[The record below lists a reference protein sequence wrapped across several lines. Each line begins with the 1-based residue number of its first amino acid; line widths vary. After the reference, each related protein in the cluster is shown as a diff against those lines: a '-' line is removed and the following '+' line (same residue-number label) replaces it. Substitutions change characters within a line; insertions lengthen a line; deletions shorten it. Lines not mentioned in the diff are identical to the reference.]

1 MMKRRRLIHAVPV
14 AAILPAPAARAQSAR
29 ARTLRFVPQADLAI
43 LDPIV
48 TTAYVTRN
56 HALLVYDTL
65 YGLDGSLRPSPQM
78 VEGHRVED
86 DGRRWTFRLR
96 EGLVFHDGEAVR
108 ARDCVASIRRWWR
121 RDPLGQLLAMRTEEI
136 AATDDRTFTIRLARP
151 FGPMLDALGKL
162 ASPICAIMPERLAA
176 TDPSR
181 PVPEIVGCGPF
192 RLRAGERLP
201 GALTVYERFAA
212 YRPREGGDPEWTA
225 GPKRAWFDRIEW
237 RVLPDPATAA
247 AALQRGE
254 VDWWEQPAFDLLP
267 LLRRRDDLAV
277 VTTPLLGTISICR
290 LNHLQPPF
298 DNAALRR
305 ALLGALNQADVM
317 TAVAG
322 AEPGAWRDGVG
333 IWPPGTPLATEA
345 GMEAITGPRDI
356 ERSRR
361 AIREAGY
368 RGERIVALVST
379 DFPTGKA
386 AGEVGTDLFRRLGLN
401 VDHVATDWGT
411 VAQRRASRAPVERGG
426 WSCFYTG
433 FATLDLLNPGLHQ
446 LVRGGGERAW
456 FGWPSMPRMEELASA
471 WIDAPDLEAQR
482 RIAAEMQRLAFVEVP
497 YLPLGQYF
505 QPTAHRRDL
514 DGVLRGPPVFWNV
527 RRRA

>member
-1 MMKRRRLIHAVPV
+1 MMNRRRLIHAVS
-14 AAILPAPAARAQSAR
+14 AAAALSAPAAGARPAR
-29 ARTLRFVPQADLAI
+29 ARTLRFVPQADLTVV
-43 LDPIV
+43 DPIV
-48 TTAYVTRN
+48 KSAYVTRN

-65 YGLDGSLRPSPQM
+65 YGLDASLRPSPQM

-86 DGRRWTFRLR
+86 AGRRWTFRLR
-96 EGLVFHDGEAVR
+96 EGLAFHDGERVR
-108 ARDCVASIRRWWR
+108 AQDCVASIRRWWR
-121 RDPLGQLLAMRTEEI
+121 RDPLGQLMAGRTEEMS
-136 AATDDRTFTIRLARP
+136 ATDDRTFTIRLARP

-162 ASPICAIMPERLAA
+162 ASPICAIMPERLAS

-181 PVPEIVGCGPF
+181 PVSEVVGSGPF
-192 RLRAGERLP
+192 RFRAEERLP
-201 GALTVYERFAA
+201 GALAVYERFEG
-212 YRPREGGDPEWTA
+212 YRPREGGRPKWTA
-225 GPKRAWFDRIEW
+225 GPKRAWFDRVEW
-237 RVLPDPATAA
+237 RTLPDPATAA

-267 LLRRRDDLAV
+267 LLRRRGDLAV
-277 VTTPLLGTISICR
+277 VTTPLLGTVSICR
-290 LNHLQPPF
+290 LNHLHPPF

-345 GMEAITGPRDI
+345 GLEAITAPRDI

-361 AIREAGY
+361 AIRQAGY
-368 RGERIVALVST
+368 RGERIVSLVST

-386 AGEVGTDLFRRLGLN
+386 AGEVGADLFRRLGLN

-411 VAQRRASRAPVERGG
+411 VVQRRASREPVERGG

-446 LVRGGGERAW
+446 PVRGGGERAW
-456 FGWPSMPRMEELASA
+456 FGWPSIPRMEELASA
-471 WIDAPDLEAQR
+471 WIDAPDPEAQR

-505 QPTAHRRDL
+505 QPTAYRRDL
-514 DGVLRGPPVFWNV
+514 DGVLQGPPVFWNV
-527 RRRA
+527 ARRA

>member
-1 MMKRRRLIHAVPV
+1 MMSRRRLIHAVSV
-14 AAILPAPAARAQSAR
+14 AATPPLPAARAQSIR

-65 YGLDGSLRPSPQM
+65 YGLDASLRPAPQM
-78 VEGHRVED
+78 AEGHLVED
-86 DGRRWTFRLR
+86 EGRRWTFRLR
-96 EGLVFHDGEAVR
+96 EGLAFHDGERVR

-121 RDPLGQLLAMRTEEI
+121 RDPLGQLMAMRTEEI

-162 ASPICAIMPERLAA
+162 ASPICAIMPERLAS
-176 TDPSR
+176 TDPSQA
-181 PVPEIVGCGPF
+181 VPEVVGSGPF
-192 RLRAGERLP
+192 RFRAEERLP
-201 GALTVYERFAA
+201 GALTVYEKFEG
-212 YRPREGGDPEWTA
+212 YRPREGNKPEWTA
-225 GPKRAWFDRIEW
+225 GPKRAWFDRVEW

-267 LLRRRDDLAV
+267 LLRRREDLTV
-277 VTTPLLGTISICR
+277 VTTPLLGTVSICR

-298 DNAALRR
+298 DSAALRR
-305 ALLGALNQADVM
+305 ALLGALNQADFM

-345 GMEAITGPRDI
+345 GLEAITAPRDI
-356 ERSRR
+356 EQSRR
-361 AIREAGY
+361 AIRQAGY
-368 RGERIVALVST
+368 RGERIVSLVST

-386 AGEVGTDLFRRLGLN
+386 AGEVGADLFRRLGLN

-411 VAQRRASRAPVERGG
+411 VVQRRSSREPVERGG

-433 FATLDLLNPGLHQ
+433 FAALDLLNPGLHQ

-456 FGWPSMPRMEELASA
+456 FGWPSIPRMEELASA
-471 WIDAPDLEAQR
+471 WIDAPDLDAQR

-505 QPTAHRRDL
+505 QPTAYRRDL
-514 DGVLRGPPVFWNV
+514 DAVLRGPPVFWNIM
-527 RRRA
+527 RRA